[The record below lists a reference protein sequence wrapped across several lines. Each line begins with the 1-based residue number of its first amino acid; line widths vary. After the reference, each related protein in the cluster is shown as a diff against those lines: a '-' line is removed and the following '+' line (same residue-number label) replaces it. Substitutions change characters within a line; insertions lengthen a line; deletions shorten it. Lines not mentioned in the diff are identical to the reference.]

1 MSVPKLIKLV
11 DYLIWNPEPQVFHN
25 VELRDR
31 NDFDPVLYSQ
41 NISLKDDSGSADYF
55 VSLL

>member
-31 NDFDPVLYSQ
+31 NDFDPVLYPQ
-41 NISLKDDSGSADYF
+41 NISLKDDSGSQIT
-55 VSLL
+55 L